1 MLRNKRQFHHVE
13 WEKLRDEVRMSDLR
27 QKLRRWRALHIEM
40 EDDDQK
46 EHHNLDNLG
55 QLQKIKSKVE
65 ALRAAG
71 KSSELLSD
79 DASNFR
85 MRQSSVKRSGG
96 LLSDAKNK

>member
-46 EHHNLDNLG
+46 EHHSLDNLG
-55 QLQKIKSKVE
+55 
-65 ALRAAG
+65 
-71 KSSELLSD
+71 
-79 DASNFR
+79 
-85 MRQSSVKRSGG
+85 
-96 LLSDAKNK
+96 